1 MKLLDREV
9 HFGKGR
15 TVSLYAHWTLFGTML
30 LAGLTLTY
38 VDADDF
44 VWSGLIGGPLAFI
57 ILPPFKV
64 DDRSLPTWKYIT
76 KVALLGGFLTG
87 VIAFST

>member
-1 MKLLDREV
+1 MNVLDREV

-15 TVSLYAHWTLFGTML
+15 TVCLYAHWTLYGTVPH
-30 LAGLTLTY
+30 AGLALSH
-38 VDADDF
+38 VDEY

-64 DDRSLPTWKYIT
+64 DDRPLPTWKYGI
-76 KVALLGGFLTG
+76 KVVLLAGALTGMVAFLT
-87 VIAFST
+87 

>member
-1 MKLLDREV
+1 MLDREV

-30 LAGLTLTY
+30 LAGVALSY
-38 VDADDF
+38 VDDDF

-64 DDRSLPTWKYIT
+64 DDRVLPTWKYIT

>member
-15 TVSLYAHWTLFGTML
+15 TVSLYAHWTLFGTIL

-64 DDRSLPTWKYIT
+64 DDRVLPTWKYIAR
-76 KVALLGGFLTG
+76 VSLLAGFLTG